1 MIVSVNSKPDL
12 IEFKNL
18 MLKTDR
24 ALNEDAKKR
33 PKYYATRGGN
43 PLEDDVKSALE
54 ECAQSH
60 RKCVAGRGRY
70 LYHSGSKT
78 TGILPICRI
87 QKPGKTICWSR
98 CSSMW
103 MNMSTDS
110 GNVSRRS

>member
-54 ECAQSH
+54 ECAIGTPFENTIEKISGQLE
-60 RKCVAGRGRY
+60 VA
-70 LYHSGSKT
+70 SSKQQEWLMLKEY
-78 TGILPICRI
+78 I
-87 QKPGKTICWSR
+87 
-98 CSSMW
+98 
-103 MNMSTDS
+103 
-110 GNVSRRS
+110 